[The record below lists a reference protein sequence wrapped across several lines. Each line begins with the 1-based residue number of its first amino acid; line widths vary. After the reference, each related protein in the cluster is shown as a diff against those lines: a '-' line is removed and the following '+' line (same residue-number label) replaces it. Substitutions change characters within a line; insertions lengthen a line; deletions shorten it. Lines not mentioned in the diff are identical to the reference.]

1 MRLGWGSW
9 IAIGS
14 LGVILLSATIAKAT
28 ERKPARDM
36 TIAEALDTMRQY
48 AANGVVTILSEGSG
62 SMPKMIVGP
71 VIAGVHHVYLDA
83 SGETPRGQIDNLDPR
98 FAVYLV
104 RLDQL
109 LASMGIDTLLDLG
122 ITHGSSNELDC
133 HNQGRAIDLGGVRG
147 PGKRTF
153 LQSLTQS
160 AATPI
165 DLIVYRDWGKL
176 PEAGVGVYRVP
187 SDNPGYAIWK
197 AIYAFGVAEG
207 ADRSCDATPRPEGP
221 PSSIGFASCLIT
233 PDHPSPSL
241 HAVHQNHMHMQI
253 LRTFGVAEG

>member
-14 LGVILLSATIAKAT
+14 VGIILTSAAIAHASA
-28 ERKPARDM
+28 RKPARDM
-36 TIAEALDTMRQY
+36 TIDEAIMAMRQY
-48 AANGVVTILSEGSG
+48 AAAGLVSIISEGSNY
-62 SMPKMIVGP
+62 SPRMIVGP
-71 VIAGVHHVYLDA
+71 VIAGVHHVYLDN

-133 HNQGRAIDLGGVRG
+133 HNQGRAIDLAGVRG
-147 PGKRTF
+147 PGKRSF
-153 LQSLTQS
+153 LQTLAQRE
-160 AATPI
+160 AAPI
-165 DLIVYRDWGKL
+165 DLNVYRDWGKL
-176 PEAGVGVYRVP
+176 PERGAGVYRVP

-207 ADRSCDATPRPEGP
+207 SDRSCDATPRPEGP
-221 PSSIGFASCLIT
+221 PSEIGFSSCLIT
-233 PDHPSPSL
+233 PDQPSPSL
-241 HAVHQNHMHMQI
+241 HAAHQNHMHMQI
-253 LRTFGVAEG
+253 LRTFGVA